1 MQGLCSESVQSENVL
16 FIRLLV
22 VSAQSSQCFSYKT
35 FLEKHNTSQEKVC
48 EIVCA
53 VCAVRTKSLFSRPSG
68 CTESVHTLCIFTFV
82 IRPLFYVTFCF
93 RHNTLWS
100 GVAKFVKPIYAYAN
114 ACYFFKSCL
123 FISCLFIL

>member
-48 EIVCA
+48 A
-53 VCAVRTKSLFSRPSG
+53 VCAVRAKSLFSRPSG
-68 CTESVHTLCIFTFV
+68 CTEYVHTLCIFTIV
-82 IRPLFYVTFCF
+82 IRPLYYVIFCF

-100 GVAKFVKPIYAYAN
+100 DVAKFFKSIYAYAN
-114 ACYFFKSCL
+114 ACYFSQSCL
-123 FISCLFIL
+123 FISCLFIS